1 LANTCL
7 EEVEF
12 PTFCNEGKGKQKE
25 PSLLRIKLK
34 WKGRYGRVEDLG
46 LPAEPPGKMFRADFT
61 GIPLT
66 NEEREASKPGA
77 QDVRRVRSRD
87 QSGAEGLRGAAGVA
101 TGALNFVGN
110 LV

>member
-1 LANTCL
+1 MADTCL

-12 PTFCNEGKGKQKE
+12 PTLCIEGKGKQKE

-46 LPAEPPGKMFRADFT
+46 LPAEPPGKTFRADFT

-77 QDVRRVRSRD
+77 QDFRRVRSRD
-87 QSGAEGLRGAAGVA
+87 QSGAEGLHAAAEVA
-101 TGALNFVGN
+101 TGVLNFAGN
-110 LV
+110 FV